1 MSLNLFAVSCYATL
15 GHTVGHSSKGEIE
28 GGLDFQLLLYLA
40 FCSDPFQSILRG
52 PRELLT
58 CGSKRRPRVGVAG
71 IGGAHEIE
79 DKTVLK
85 NPGAGSSLMGL
96 MCKQQWVTT
105 SETWSN
111 HSLQLQ
117 KFPPIMCVIL
127 PNL

>member
-1 MSLNLFAVSCYATL
+1 M
-15 GHTVGHSSKGEIE
+15 VGHSLKREIE
-28 GGLDFQLLLYLA
+28 GGLTFQLLFYLA

-58 CGSKRRPRVGVAG
+58 CGSKKRPRMGVAG
-71 IGGAHEIE
+71 TGGAHEIE

-85 NPGAGSSLMGL
+85 NQGTGSSLMDL
-96 MCKQQWVTT
+96 MSKQQWIMT

-117 KFPPIMCVIL
+117 KFLPITCVIL
-127 PNL
+127 PTL